1 MHSMPDKMKREPGL
15 AISLVP
21 VVVLIASLFYAIVF
35 LEGSGHIPLIF
46 GSVVAA
52 LLGAIFLKMP
62 WQEIQKGLT
71 GGIVMALPAVLILM
85 IVGLLIGVW
94 IASGVV
100 PAMIY
105 YGLKILSPGYF
116 LVAACLTCALIS
128 LATGSSWSTAA
139 TVGVALMGVGQAL
152 GIYPGMTAGA
162 VIAGS
167 YFGDKMSPLSDTT
180 NLAPAV
186 AGTQLFTHIRHM
198 VYTTLPAFIIAL
210 ILFTVI
216 GFMKSASGPVETRDY
231 ALMMDTLSGAF
242 NLSPWVL
249 IAPAA
254 VLILVVKRIPAIPAL
269 VVGIAV
275 GAVLL
280 LAFQREAG
288 EIWSTTLRR
297 LVDSLYTG
305 YVSET
310 GVKNVDKL
318 LTRGGLSYMMDTIAL
333 ILVALAFGGIM
344 EASGMLK
351 RIASA
356 ILNLARSTGS
366 LISVTV
372 VSCLGM
378 NVLAPDQFLAIVVPG
393 RMYREAFLK
402 RGLHPKNLSRALE
415 DSATLTSP
423 LIPWN
428 TCGAYMSAVLG
439 VSSFVYLP
447 FAFSNLLTPLI
458 SMFYGFTGLTMQK
471 IEDDP
476 DSIVGVGAE
485 KL

>member
-1 MHSMPDKMKREPGL
+1 
-15 AISLVP
+15 
-21 VVVLIASLFYAIVF
+21 
-35 LEGSGHIPLIF
+35 
-46 GSVVAA
+46 
-52 LLGAIFLKMP
+52 
-62 WQEIQKGLT
+62 
-71 GGIVMALPAVLILM
+71 
-85 IVGLLIGVW
+85 
-94 IASGVV
+94 
-100 PAMIY
+100 
-105 YGLKILSPGYF
+105 
-116 LVAACLTCALIS
+116 
-128 LATGSSWSTAA
+128 
-139 TVGVALMGVGQAL
+139 
-152 GIYPGMTAGA
+152 
-162 VIAGS
+162 
-167 YFGDKMSPLSDTT
+167 
-180 NLAPAV
+180 
-186 AGTQLFTHIRHM
+186 M

-210 ILFTVI
+210 ILFSII
-216 GFMKSASGPVETRDY
+216 GFVKSASGAIETRDY
-231 ALMMDTLSGAF
+231 VLMMETLSGAF
-242 NLSPWVL
+242 NLSPWLL

-254 VLILVVKRIPAIPAL
+254 VLILVVKKTPAIPAL

-288 EIWSTTLRR
+288 EIWSVTLRR

-366 LISVTV
+366 LILVTV

-378 NVLAPDQFLAIVVPG
+378 NVLASDQFLAIVVPG

-439 VSSFVYLP
+439 VSSFAYLP

-458 SMFYGFTGLTMQK
+458 SIFYGFTGFTMQK

-476 DSIVGVGAE
+476 DSIVGVSDE